1 MQREARGKVG
11 PQETVRQEPIGGQ
24 QSGKGRKIYWFILH
38 AHLSVVDQV
47 LQWVVTGEQ
56 VHHLLVIGDGAC
68 AGVLGAD
75 HA

>member
-1 MQREARGKVG
+1 MRDKNPSEGNSRAK
-11 PQETVRQEPIGGQ
+11 GGRF
-24 QSGKGRKIYWFILH
+24 GRFILH

-56 VHHLLVIGDGAC
+56 VHHLLMIGDGAC
-68 AGVLGAD
+68 AGVLRAD

>member
-1 MQREARGKVG
+1 MTE
-11 PQETVRQEPIGGQ
+11 RQEPIVGR
-24 QSGKGRKIYWFILH
+24 QSGKGGTFGRFILH